1 MTPMAWGTGWM
12 LVSLPIMG
20 SWEGEQDWGV
30 LSVRGQG
37 ELTWAR
43 GKLGCCVAEAG
54 PLEGRDR
61 MHTVAFFPCAHT
73 HRGQDI
79 ACMDSQQSTVGSKQD
94 KHK

>member
-1 MTPMAWGTGWM
+1 MAWGTGWM

-61 MHTVAFFPCAHT
+61 MHK
-73 HRGQDI
+73 RGVERALRLSGRGGVQMI
-79 ACMDSQQSTVGSKQD
+79 LI
-94 KHK
+94 